1 MSDHTAQINDLCQA
15 LETLDQAETVQG
27 AEYREQAQ
35 AFLANSSVALRFKT
49 AIADLLMQ
57 ANQRLVLKTV
67 QGEDSY

>member
-1 MSDHTAQINDLCQA
+1 MSDTTTQIDDLCQA
-15 LETLDQAETVQG
+15 LETLDQAETLQG

-35 AFLANSSVALRFKT
+35 AMLANSSVALRFKT

-57 ANQRLVLKTV
+57 GNQRFVLKTV

>member
-1 MSDHTAQINDLCQA
+1 MSDNTAQIDTLCHA

-27 AEYREQAQ
+27 AEYRQQAQ
-35 AFLANSSVALRFKT
+35 EILASPSVALRIKT

-67 QGEDSY
+67 GSDESY